1 MKPCKEVEYCK
12 KLFMSAGRIAGIN
25 ILNFSNLTDRER
37 EVILCRLIKG
47 LTLKECSELFVM
59 EEDSVNKMQKRV
71 CIKLYKFLTQS

>member
-1 MKPCKEVEYCK
+1 MKPCKEGEYCK
-12 KLFMSAGRIAGIN
+12 KLFMSAGRKAGIN

-37 EVILCRLIKG
+37 EVILCRLVKG